1 MLLLL
6 TLGSALIYN
15 FAATNLNTAE
25 VQGGSVY
32 YSELTDSRIN
42 NNGSALMH
50 QRPVVVKPLSSTQFR
65 GVVRQAY
72 DYSCGSAALTTL
84 LNGYMAQ
91 NKNEREVMDGMLKYG
106 EYDRIVQRRSFSL
119 LDMKRYVNALGFNS
133 NGFRGTFHDLETLDK
148 PAIVPIAYAGFKHF
162 VVFKTVKNGHVF
174 VADPALGNISF
185 TSKHFQEVW
194 DNDIMFI
201 ITPEAGQPTNDLL
214 VLKDSDMRI
223 IDDATIN
230 QFALV
235 DIKYPQLGRE
245 QQRDIAATARRVV
258 DSDPTSST
266 YNRAINTSLRLYYSG
281 R

>member
-6 TLGSALIYN
+6 TLGTALMYN
-15 FAATNLNTAE
+15 FAATSFDIAP
-25 VQGGSVY
+25 VQGGAVY
-32 YSELTDSRIN
+32 YTELTDSRFN
-42 NNGSALMH
+42 NNSIATFH

-91 NKNEREVMDGMLKYG
+91 NKNEREVMDGLLKYG

-119 LDMKRYVNALGFNS
+119 LDMKRYVNAIGFNS
-133 NGFRGTFHDLETLDK
+133 NGFRGSFEDLAMQNK

-162 VVFKTVKNGHVF
+162 VVFKTVRDGHVF

-185 TSKHFQEVW
+185 TVKHFQEVW
-194 DNDIMFI
+194 DNNIMFI
-201 ITPEAGQPTNDLL
+201 ITPGEGQPTSDMLA
-214 VLKDSDMRI
+214 LKDSDMRVV
-223 IDDATIN
+223 DDATIDP
-230 QFALV
+230 FALV
-235 DIKYPQLGRE
+235 DIKYPQMGRE
-245 QQRDIAATARRVV
+245 QQRDIAATMRRVV
-258 DSDPTSST
+258 DSDPNSRTF
-266 YNRAINTSLRLYYSG
+266 NKAINTSLRLYYNS

>member
-15 FAATNLNTAE
+15 FAATNLDIAE
-25 VQGGSVY
+25 VQGGAVY

-42 NNGSALMH
+42 NNVTATLH
-50 QRPVVVKPLSSTQFR
+50 QRPIVVKPLSSTQFR
-65 GVVRQAY
+65 GVVHQAF

-91 NKNEREVMDGMLKYG
+91 DKNEREVMDGMLKYG
-106 EYDRIVQRRSFSL
+106 EYDRIVERRSFSL
-119 LDMKRYVNALGFNS
+119 LDMKRYVNAIGFNS
-133 NGFRGTFHDLETLDK
+133 NGFRGTFHDLEILDK

-185 TSKHFQEVW
+185 TAQHFKEVW
-194 DNDIMFI
+194 DSDIMFI
-201 ITPEAGQPTNDLL
+201 ITPSAGQPTNDLL

-223 IDDATIN
+223 IEDATIN

-235 DIKYPQLGRE
+235 DVKYPQIGRD
-245 QQRDIAATARRVV
+245 QQRDIAATTRRVI
-258 DSDPTSST
+258 DSDPTSAT
-266 YNRAINTSLRLYYSG
+266 FNRAINTSLRLYFSV

>member
-15 FAATNLNTAE
+15 FAATNLDTAE
-25 VQGGSVY
+25 VQGGAVY

-42 NNGSALMH
+42 NNSSALMH
-50 QRPVVVKPLSSTQFR
+50 QRPVIVKPLSSTQFR
-65 GVVRQAY
+65 GVVHQAY

-119 LDMKRYVNALGFNS
+119 LDMKRYVNAIGLNS

-162 VVFKTVKNGHVF
+162 VVFKMVKNGHVF

-185 TSKHFQEVW
+185 TAKHFQDVW

-201 ITPEAGQPTNDLL
+201 ITPSAGQPTNDLL
-214 VLKDSDMRI
+214 ALKDSDMRI

-230 QFALV
+230 PFALV
-235 DIKYPQLGRE
+235 DVKYPQLGRE
-245 QQRDIAATARRVV
+245 QQRDIAATTKRVV
-258 DSDPTSST
+258 DSDPTSAT

>member
-15 FAATNLNTAE
+15 FAATNLDIAE
-25 VQGGSVY
+25 VQGGAVY

-42 NNGSALMH
+42 NNVTATLH
-50 QRPVVVKPLSSTQFR
+50 QRPIVVKPLSSTQFR
-65 GVVRQAY
+65 GVVHQAF

-91 NKNEREVMDGMLKYG
+91 DKNEREVMDGMLKYG
-106 EYDRIVQRRSFSL
+106 EYDRIVERRSFSL
-119 LDMKRYVNALGFNS
+119 LDMKRYVNAIGFNS
-133 NGFRGTFHDLETLDK
+133 NGFRGTFHDLEILDK

-185 TSKHFQEVW
+185 TSQHFKEVW
-194 DNDIMFI
+194 DSDIMFI
-201 ITPEAGQPTNDLL
+201 ITPNAGQPTNDLL

-223 IDDATIN
+223 IEDATIN
-230 QFALV
+230 PFALV
-235 DIKYPQLGRE
+235 DVKYPQLGRD
-245 QQRDIAATARRVV
+245 QQRDIAATTRRVI
-258 DSDPTSST
+258 DSDPTSVSPT
-266 YNRAINTSLRLYYSG
+266 
-281 R
+281 

>member
-6 TLGSALIYN
+6 TLGTALMYN
-15 FAATNLNTAE
+15 FAATSFDIAP
-25 VQGGSVY
+25 VQGGAVY
-32 YSELTDSRIN
+32 YSELTDSRIK
-42 NNGSALMH
+42 NNGSATLH
-50 QRPVVVKPLSSTQFR
+50 QRPIIVKPLSSTQFR

-91 NKNEREVMDGMLKYG
+91 NKGEREVMDGLLKYG
-106 EYDRIVQRRSFSL
+106 EYDRIIQRRSFSL
-119 LDMKRYVNALGFNS
+119 LDMKRYVNAIGFNS
-133 NGFRGTFHDLETLDK
+133 NGFRGTFNDLATLDK

-185 TSKHFQEVW
+185 TTQHFQEVW
-194 DNDIMFI
+194 DNNIMFI

-223 IDDATIN
+223 ISDAAIDP
-230 QFALV
+230 FALV
-235 DIKYPQLGRE
+235 DIKYPQMGRD
-245 QQRDIAATARRVV
+245 QQRDEAATMRRVV
-258 DSDPTSST
+258 DSDPNSRT
-266 YNRAINTSLRLYYSG
+266 YNKAINTSLRLYYNG

>member
-15 FAATNLNTAE
+15 FAATNLDIAE
-25 VQGGSVY
+25 VQGGAVY

-42 NNGSALMH
+42 NNATATLH
-50 QRPVVVKPLSSTQFR
+50 QRPIVVKPLSSTQFR
-65 GVVRQAY
+65 GVVHQAF

-106 EYDRIVQRRSFSL
+106 EYDRIVERRSFSL
-119 LDMKRYVNALGFNS
+119 LDMKRYVNAIGFNS
-133 NGFRGTFHDLETLDK
+133 NGFRGTFHDLEILDK

-185 TSKHFQEVW
+185 TSQHFKEVW
-194 DNDIMFI
+194 DSDIMFI
-201 ITPEAGQPTNDLL
+201 ITPNAGQPTNDLL

-223 IDDATIN
+223 IEDATIN
-230 QFALV
+230 PFALV
-235 DIKYPQLGRE
+235 DVKYPQLGRD
-245 QQRDIAATARRVV
+245 QQRDIAATTRRVI
-258 DSDPTSST
+258 DSDPTSAT
-266 YNRAINTSLRLYYSG
+266 FNHAINTSLRLYFRG

>member
-15 FAATNLNTAE
+15 FAATNFDIAD
-25 VQGGSVY
+25 VQGGAVY
-32 YSELTDSRIN
+32 YSELIDSRIN
-42 NNGSALMH
+42 NNGSATLH
-50 QRPVVVKPLSSTQFR
+50 QRPIVVKPLSSTQFR
-65 GVVRQAY
+65 GVVHQAF

-106 EYDRIVQRRSFSL
+106 EYDRIVERRSFSL
-119 LDMKRYVNALGFNS
+119 LDMKRYVNAIGFNS
-133 NGFRGTFHDLETLDK
+133 NGFRGTFHDLEVLDK

-185 TSKHFQEVW
+185 TSKHFQDVW
-194 DNDIMFI
+194 DSDIMFI
-201 ITPEAGQPTNDLL
+201 ITPSEGQPTNDLL
-214 VLKDSDMRI
+214 ELKDSDMRI
-223 IDDATIN
+223 IEDATIN

-235 DIKYPQLGRE
+235 DVKYPQLGRD
-245 QQRDIAATARRVV
+245 QQRDIAATMQRVI
-258 DSDPTSST
+258 DSDPKSAT
-266 YNRAINTSLRLYYSG
+266 YNKAINTSLRLYFNG

>member
-1 MLLLL
+1 MLLLI
-6 TLGSALIYN
+6 TLGSALIYS
-15 FAATNLNTAE
+15 FESSSLKTAE
-25 VQGGSVY
+25 VPGGSVY
-32 YSELTDSRIN
+32 YSELLDSRIN
-42 NNGSALMH
+42 NNSSAIMH
-50 QRPVVVKPLSSTQFR
+50 QRPIVVKPLSTTQFR
-65 GVVRQAY
+65 GVVHQAY

-119 LDMKRYVNALGFNS
+119 LDMKRYVNAIGFNS

-162 VVFKTVKNGHVF
+162 VVFKTVKNGHVY

-185 TSKHFQEVW
+185 TSKHFQDVW

-201 ITPEAGQPTNDLL
+201 ITPSEGQPTNDLL
-214 VLKDSDMRI
+214 ALKDTDMRV

-230 QFALV
+230 PFALV

-245 QQRDIAATARRVV
+245 QQRDIAATTRRVI
-258 DSDPTSST
+258 DSDPTSAT
-266 YNRAINTSLRLYYSG
+266 YNKAINTSLRLYYNG

>member
-6 TLGSALIYN
+6 TFGSALLYN
-15 FAATNLNTAE
+15 FAATNLDIAE

-42 NNGSALMH
+42 NHTAATMH
-50 QRPVVVKPLSSTQFR
+50 HRPVVVKPLSSSQFR

-91 NKNEREVMDGMLKYG
+91 NKNEREVMEGMLKYG

-119 LDMKRYVNALGFNS
+119 LDMKRYVNALGFDS
-133 NGFRGTFHDLETLDK
+133 NGFRGTFSDLQALNK
-148 PAIVPIAYAGFKHF
+148 PAIVPISYAGFKHF
-162 VVFKTVKNGHVF
+162 VVFKAAKNGHVY

-194 DNDIMFI
+194 DSDIMFVV
-201 ITPEAGQPTNDLL
+201 TPQAGQPTNDLL
-214 VLKDSDMRI
+214 VLKD
-223 IDDATIN
+223 IDLRVIEDATVN

-235 DIKYPQLGRE
+235 DVKFPELARE
-245 QQRDIAATARRVV
+245 QQRDIAASMRRVI
-258 DSDPTSST
+258 DSDPQSAT
-266 YNRAINTSLRLYYSG
+266 YNKAINTSLRLYYSG
-281 R
+281 K

>member
-15 FAATNLNTAE
+15 FAAETFNVAD
-25 VQGGSVY
+25 VPAGSVY
-32 YSELTDSRIN
+32 YSEASNPNYHSVSNAMLHHSPI
-42 NNGSALMH
+42 
-50 QRPVVVKPLSSTQFR
+50 QVKPLSSTQFR

-84 LNGYMAQ
+84 LNGYLGQ
-91 NKNEREVMDGMLKYG
+91 DKDERSVMDGLLKYG

-119 LDMKRYVNALGFNS
+119 LDMKRYVNAIGFNS
-133 NGFRGTFHDLETLDK
+133 NGYRGTFNDLVALDK

-162 VVFKTVKNGHVF
+162 VVYKAYKNGHVF

-185 TSKHFQEVW
+185 TASHFQEVW

-201 ITPEAGQPTNDLL
+201 ITPDPGQPTSNLL
-214 VLKDSDMRI
+214 ALQDGDMRVV
-223 IDDATIN
+223 DDAVIN
-230 QFALV
+230 PFAFV
-235 DIKYPQLGRE
+235 DIKYSQIGRE
-245 QQRDIAATARRVV
+245 QQRDNAATMQRVIN
-258 DSDPTSST
+258 SDPNSPT
-266 YNRAINTSLRLYYSG
+266 YKQAINTSLRLYYSG

>member
-15 FAATNLNTAE
+15 FAATNLDIAD
-25 VQGGSVY
+25 VQGGAVY

-42 NNGSALMH
+42 NNATATLH
-50 QRPVVVKPLSSTQFR
+50 QRPIVVKPLSSTQFR
-65 GVVRQAY
+65 GVVRQAF

-106 EYDRIVQRRSFSL
+106 EYDRIVERRSFSL
-119 LDMKRYVNALGFNS
+119 LDMKRYVNAIGFNS
-133 NGFRGTFHDLETLDK
+133 NGFRGTFHDLELLDK

-185 TSKHFQEVW
+185 TSQHFKEVW
-194 DNDIMFI
+194 DSDIMFI
-201 ITPEAGQPTNDLL
+201 ITPNASQPTNDLL

-223 IDDATIN
+223 IEDATIN

-235 DIKYPQLGRE
+235 DVKYPQLGRD
-245 QQRDIAATARRVV
+245 QQRDIAATTRRVI
-258 DSDPTSST
+258 DSDPTSAT
-266 YNRAINTSLRLYYSG
+266 FNRAINTSLRLYFRG

>member
-1 MLLLL
+1 MLLLI

-15 FAATNLNTAE
+15 FASTNLDVAE
-25 VQGGSVY
+25 VPGGAVY
-32 YSELTDSRIN
+32 YSELIDSRID
-42 NNGSALMH
+42 NNGTALLH
-50 QRPVVVKPLSSTQFR
+50 QRPIVVKPLSSTQFR
-65 GVVRQAY
+65 GVVHQAY

-106 EYDRIVQRRSFSL
+106 EYDRIVERRSFSL
-119 LDMKRYVNALGFNS
+119 LDMKRYVNAIGFDS
-133 NGFRGTFHDLETLDK
+133 NGYRGTFHDLETLDK

-162 VVFKTVKNGHVF
+162 VVFKAVKDGHVF

-185 TSKHFQEVW
+185 TVKHFQEVW
-194 DNDIMFI
+194 DSDIMFI

-235 DIKYPQLGRE
+235 DIKYPELGRE
-245 QQRDIAATARRVV
+245 QQRDIAATTRRVI
-258 DSDPTSST
+258 DSDPTSAT
-266 YNRAINTSLRLYYSG
+266 YNQPINTSLRLYYSS